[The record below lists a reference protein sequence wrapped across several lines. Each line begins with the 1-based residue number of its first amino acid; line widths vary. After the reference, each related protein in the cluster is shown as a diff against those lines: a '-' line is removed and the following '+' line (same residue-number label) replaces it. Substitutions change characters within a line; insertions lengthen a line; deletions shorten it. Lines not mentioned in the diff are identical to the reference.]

1 MEKRG
6 QISIFII
13 IGILLVI
20 ILSLVFL
27 TRNQESGFGFS
38 GSPDIRPIEHYIEL
52 CIKSSA
58 SDALYLAGMQGGYTT
73 TPKTYFESGYA
84 RTAYW
89 YKKGEDISP
98 DVEKIEQEISYY
110 VDNALPE
117 CIESLDVFNEMGY
130 EFEFGALNTNT
141 KINENYVNFDIDYP
155 IKIKKQESVSEISDF
170 HQRFDVRLGHVIN
183 IAKKIVNK
191 EIEDPD
197 WIDMTYL
204 TEQDI
209 DFKIYPYDENIIIYS
224 LVDNDSKISNN
235 MDFVFLFANLFNE
248 SNALDEDE

>member
-1 MEKRG
+1 
-6 QISIFII
+6 
-13 IGILLVI
+13 
-20 ILSLVFL
+20 
-27 TRNQESGFGFS
+27 
-38 GSPDIRPIEHYIEL
+38 
-52 CIKSSA
+52 
-58 SDALYLAGMQGGYTT
+58 
-73 TPKTYFESGYA
+73 
-84 RTAYW
+84 
-89 YKKGEDISP
+89 
-98 DVEKIEQEISYY
+98 
-110 VDNALPE
+110 
-117 CIESLDVFNEMGY
+117 
-130 EFEFGALNTNT
+130 
-141 KINENYVNFDIDYP
+141 
-155 IKIKKQESVSEISDF
+155 
-170 HQRFDVRLGHVIN
+170 VIN